1 MDKEIKLFV
10 DQPTNTIIKQDVATS
25 YIIEM
30 LKKKE
35 KDSEDKMNLSTLNE
49 KKLLS
54 VDEAAELFGIG
65 RHKIR
70 ELTNDK
76 NCPYALWIGGHRKIK
91 REAFEEFVMNNS
103 SI

>member
-1 MDKEIKLFV
+1 MNDMNIYFETEQTPV
-10 DQPTNTIIKQDVATS
+10 IKQDAAAA
-25 YIIEM
+25 YMIEM

>member
-1 MDKEIKLFV
+1 MNDMNIYFETQQIPV
-10 DQPTNTIIKQDVATS
+10 IKQDAAAS
-25 YIIEM
+25 YMIEM